1 MKSMKPQ
8 EPLIRVVD
16 DEEEVRDSLK
26 FMLEC
31 EGWLVSAYASGFDL
45 LKDFDRSRPGCILLD
60 VRMPDLSGS
69 ELQEKLNLMGSRV
82 PIVFITS
89 YSDIHA
95 AIATL
100 KAGADDFLLKPVDP
114 EKLLEVVARTV
125 ERSQLLAAGAVLP
138 ENLAASAASL
148 TERPRR
154 VLDHHDG
161 WDERRGDC

>member
-60 VRMPDLSGS
+60 VRMPDLSGP

-82 PIVFITS
+82 PLS
-89 YSDIHA
+89 LSP
-95 AIATL
+95 AIPTFMQPSL
-100 KAGADDFLLKPVDP
+100 
-114 EKLLEVVARTV
+114 
-125 ERSQLLAAGAVLP
+125 RS
-138 ENLAASAASL
+138 
-148 TERPRR
+148 RP
-154 VLDHHDG
+154 G
-161 WDERRGDC
+161 PMIFF